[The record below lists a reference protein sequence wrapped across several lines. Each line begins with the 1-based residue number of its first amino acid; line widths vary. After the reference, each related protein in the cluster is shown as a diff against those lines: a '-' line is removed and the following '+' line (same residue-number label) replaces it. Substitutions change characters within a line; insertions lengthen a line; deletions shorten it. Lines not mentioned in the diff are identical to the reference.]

1 METSYGAFQLPDNIN
16 GRSLQSHVIPTV
28 CNVRNMLLKFAAMN
42 GDAQRLKPWEKRSY
56 QAYLIDEIKSSI
68 LSADQSQWKDVI
80 RAHLLE
86 HRPSDFGASVIDIY
100 LVAYVAQ
107 TYGSGRNTFF
117 EYVNTSGISNN
128 INSAGAIWQ
137 VGKGDGVFLD
147 ILNDDGTV
155 RDWDFML
162 QWVLHN

>member
-1 METSYGAFQLPDNIN
+1 MENSCGAFQLPDNIN

-28 CNVRNMLLKFAAMN
+28 CNVRNMLLKLAAMN
-42 GDAQRLKPWEKRSY
+42 GDVQKLKQWEKRSY
-56 QAYLIDEIKSSI
+56 HAYLIEEIKSSI
-68 LSADQSQWKDVI
+68 LFANQSQRKDII
-80 RAHLLE
+80 RTHLLK

-107 TYGSGRNTFF
+107 TYGPGRNTFF
-117 EYVNTSGISNN
+117 EYVKTSGISNN

-137 VGKGDGVFLD
+137 VGKGDGVFLG

-155 RDWDFML
+155 RDWGFMH
-162 QWVLHN
+162 QWVHHN